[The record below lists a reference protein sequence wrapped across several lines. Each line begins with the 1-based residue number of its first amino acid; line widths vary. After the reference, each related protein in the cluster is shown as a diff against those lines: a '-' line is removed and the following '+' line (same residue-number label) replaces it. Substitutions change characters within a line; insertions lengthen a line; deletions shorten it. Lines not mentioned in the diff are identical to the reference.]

1 MIFINREGNFLN
13 RKKLTVVSSSYNDDG
28 TIKELQVN
36 VERMDSP
43 SKEGTKLDAEIL
55 EDKIVKL
62 INHKLY
68 GLDPNNEINIIWNG
82 SDTDYEK
89 IIELN
94 YSGVDLYASA
104 PNNQYFILSGNN
116 TQPNYKCIYLYIIP
130 TDSLLSSTQTVQTV
144 SYINIYS
151 DSACTN
157 YLTRVEVK
165 ISFTPSS
172 SSSSD

>member
-1 MIFINREGNFLN
+1 MILVNREGNFLN
-13 RKKLTVVSSSYNDDG
+13 RKKLTVVSSTYNDDG

-43 SKEGTKLDAEIL
+43 SKEGTKLDADIL

-62 INHKLY
+62 INYKLY
-68 GLDPNNEINIIWNG
+68 GLDPNNEINIVWNG
-82 SDTDYEK
+82 SDSDFEK
-89 IIELN
+89 IIELK
-94 YSGVDLYASA
+94 YSGVNLYASV
-104 PNNQYFILSGNN
+104 PTNQYFTLSINN
-116 TQPNYKCIYLYIIP
+116 TMPTNKYIYLSIVP
-130 TDSLLSSTQTVQTV
+130 TNSLLNSTQTVQTV

-151 DSACTN
+151 DSSCTN